1 MLARNFNRKS
11 NMNVRDVL
19 QDNVQD
25 KIFTSILFTLVN
37 LPYRDNSIDIE
48 KLIIENQE
56 YQCYKNHY
64 RFDNGHMTIIK
75 VASLAFV
82 PYGIYARKII
92 NFLLREFAYKMSLP
106 HIYDENSRRM
116 INLGKKPL
124 DFIEK
129 ICGKRNVGKT
139 RNLILTQLQAI
150 LNCHMAIATGY
161 KQMNIKDDEALAN
174 DKFQFA
180 FIESYDEQLIN
191 HKFDVFNNWQ
201 EEIFMSAD
209 LAKILSQHVMPLD
222 ILVYNQITSPMELDM
237 YQYYTYQN
245 YNCFKK
251 GADLI
256 KYDYE
261 EIQKLFGRGYAKTS
275 RGIAD
280 FKKDF
285 RKNLESLQK
294 KVNLQISAPI
304 NSKYITFV
312 PQKPVMLTR
321 STSAKSWNELEYE
334 SYKDII
340 KDLPVIGESH
350 KKLSNTS
357 DNDWQNFNLKYNL
370 KSKFDANAIKQIK
383 QYFEKNSVETSR
395 AVEYTLSKTSRNPSA
410 YVVKALSD
418 SWIKK
423 SDEFNK
429 KITEWQQIYKNLNK
443 QEMADINVKANK
455 ALDFFKDRYSPEQFS
470 ISVIA
475 AIFAKLQQCRDISL
489 LANEIKGSRYQ
500 ELVVRH
506 LDLWSI

>member
-11 NMNVRDVL
+11 NMHVSDVL
-19 QDNVQD
+19 QDNVHD
-25 KIFTSILFTLVN
+25 KVFTSILFTLVN

-48 KLIIENQE
+48 KIIIDNQE
-56 YQCYKNHY
+56 YLCYKNHY

-75 VASLAFV
+75 VASLEFV

-92 NFLLREFAYKMSLP
+92 NFLLAEFSYKMSLP

-116 INLGKKPL
+116 VNLGKTPL

-129 ICGKRNVGKT
+129 ICGT
-139 RNLILTQLQAI
+139 RNPGTRRKIILQQLQAI

-161 KQMNIKDDEALAN
+161 KQMNPKQDEILST

-180 FIESYDEQLIN
+180 FIESDNEELIN
-191 HKFDVFNNWQ
+191 HRFDVFNNWQ
-201 EEIFMSAD
+201 EEIYISED

-222 ILVYNQITSPMELDM
+222 LFVYTQITSPMELDM

-245 YNCFKK
+245 YNCYKK
-251 GADLI
+251 STEEI
-256 KYDYE
+256 KYSSDE
-261 EIQKLFGRGYAKTS
+261 LMKLFGRGYAKTS
-275 RGIAD
+275 KGQAN
-280 FKKDF
+280 FMQDF

-312 PQKPVMLTR
+312 PQKPVMLTGNT
-321 STSAKSWNELEYE
+321 STKSWNELEYE

-340 KDLPVIGESH
+340 KGLPTIGES
-350 KKLSNTS
+350 KVVAR
-357 DNDWQNFNLKYNL
+357 DENDWQNFSLKYNL
-370 KSKFDANAIKQIK
+370 KSKFDTNAIKQIK
-383 QYFEKNSVETSR
+383 QYFEKNAVETSR

-443 QEMADINVKANK
+443 QEIADINVKANK

-489 LANEIKGSRYQ
+489 VVKELDGSRYQ
-500 ELVVRH
+500 QLIVRH
-506 LDLWSI
+506 VELWSI